1 MTTGDATLDC
11 SSPSKVKILNP
22 GAAITRGLSLRYRA
36 SRTLYQRKKF
46 LCRPWMQIAL
56 VRMTLSIGLMQRGM
70 AAVKGNIG
78 TYWMA

>member
-36 SRTLYQRKKF
+36 SRTLYHRKKF
-46 LCRPWMQIAL
+46 LCRHWMQIVLAQ
-56 VRMTLSIGLMQRGM
+56 MTLSIGLMQSGM
-70 AAVKGNIG
+70 ATVKGIIG
-78 TYWMA
+78 TYWIA